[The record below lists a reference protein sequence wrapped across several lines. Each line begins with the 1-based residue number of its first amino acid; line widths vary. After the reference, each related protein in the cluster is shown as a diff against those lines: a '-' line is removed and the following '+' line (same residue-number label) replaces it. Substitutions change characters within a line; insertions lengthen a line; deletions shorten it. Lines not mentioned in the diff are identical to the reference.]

1 MTKMDT
7 NTTGEAEDN
16 PQTQPPIRIESIIKD
31 FDFFTENIKP
41 IIKHD
46 SEFTYKSTTNNIT
59 INTRQITIKPQ
70 SNF

>member
-1 MTKMDT
+1 MTKMVT
-7 NTTGEAEDN
+7 NTTDEAKDN

-46 SEFTYKSTTNNIT
+46 SDFLFKSITNHIT
-59 INTRQITIKPQ
+59 INTRQITIKP
-70 SNF
+70 